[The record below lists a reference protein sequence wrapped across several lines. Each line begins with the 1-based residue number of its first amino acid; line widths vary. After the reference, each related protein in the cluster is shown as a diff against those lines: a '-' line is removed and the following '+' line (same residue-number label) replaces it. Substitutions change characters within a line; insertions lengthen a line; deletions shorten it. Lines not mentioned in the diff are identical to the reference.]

1 MVLRPAIALKNH
13 GIGGGIYPFEFPM
26 IFEVSQLLAACA
38 AGAPWA
44 VVISDGF

>member
-13 GIGGGIYPFEFPM
+13 GIGAVYTLRIPM

-44 VVISDGF
+44 VGF